1 MQERI
6 ATIFLILVIILL
18 STFAATS
25 CFGQDAADPKRI
37 VSLGPT
43 LTKQIYLLDAQD
55 KLVGITTY
63 CPDPDLA
70 QKKEKVGTLL
80 DADLEKIVH
89 LEPDLVLATSL
100 TGAKTKQKLRNL
112 EIEVVEF
119 SLAKNFSQ
127 ICTQFLELGRI
138 VGKENEAQE
147 IIRRTKEQVDI
158 IRERVKNLPHPL
170 VFVQV
175 GAEPLFT
182 MNEDSF
188 FNDYIESAGGVN
200 IATDSKTGLYSQ
212 ELVLQNNPDVIIIT
226 AMGIAGEREKE
237 LWENFPTLKAAR
249 NNRIYIVDADRF
261 CSPTPVE
268 FAAALEEMVKI
279 LHSENE

>member
-1 MQERI
+1 MNTDRI
-6 ATIFLILVIILL
+6 VVTIILL
-18 STFAATS
+18 GIIAANI
-25 CFGQDAADPKRI
+25 CFSEEISSSPQRI
-37 VSLGPT
+37 ISLGPT
-43 LTKQIYLLDAQD
+43 LSKQIYLLGAED

-63 CPDPDLA
+63 CPEPHPA

-80 DADLEKIVH
+80 DADLEKI
-89 LEPDLVLATSL
+89 LQLKPDLVLATSL
-100 TGAKTKQKLRNL
+100 TDAKTEEKLKNL
-112 EIEVVEF
+112 GIRVVDF
-119 SLAKNFSQ
+119 PLARNFSQ
-127 ICTQFLELGRI
+127 ICDQFLELGRI

-147 IIRRTKEQVDI
+147 IIRRIEMEVDI
-158 IRERVKNLPHPL
+158 IKEEVRNSSKPK

-182 MNEDSF
+182 MSEGSF
-188 FNDYIESAGGVN
+188 FNDYIEFAGGIN
-200 IATDSKTGLYSQ
+200 IATDTKGGLYSQ

-237 LWENFPTLKAAR
+237 LWENFPNLKAAK

-268 FAAALEEMVKI
+268 FVQALEEMVKI
-279 LHSENE
+279 LHLED